1 MNKMIAAVLAV
12 GMMIFAGVASAADMK
27 GAITAVNAQAR
38 TVTIGGV
45 TYTFPANVDMAGLA
59 VGQTVTLAY
68 TTAGTVNTVSKV
80 TK

>member
-12 GMMIFAGVASAADMK
+12 GMMVFAGVASAADMK

-45 TYTFPANVDMAGLA
+45 AYTFPATVDMAGLA
-59 VGQTVTLAY
+59 VGQTVTVTFA
-68 TTAGTVNTVSKV
+68 TANNVNTVSKV
-80 TK
+80 AK

>member
-38 TVTIGGV
+38 TVTISGV
-45 TYTFPANVDMAGLA
+45 TYTFPAAVDMAGLA

>member
-12 GMMIFAGVASAADMK
+12 GMMVFAGVASAADVK

-59 VGQTVTLAY
+59 AGQTVNLTY
-68 TTAGTVNTVSKV
+68 TTANNVNTVSKV